1 MQFYI
6 NVCSKK
12 KKPKKNSIQTTITFT
27 VVVVCRLC
35 NVYCVCCT
43 LNTNARKNYKIIV
56 TLDFPWKNKSFGL
69 AISFIINFISTFNC
83 LNGAI
88 IYLCICKIFIL
99 LESFECSI
107 IISDIHPSTLKKIYW
122 IYCDEFQICF
132 VNMFGRIFL
141 KTLIISFSHS

>member
-1 MQFYI
+1 MFVQ
-6 NVCSKK
+6 K
-12 KKPKKNSIQTTITFT
+12 KKPKKKFNSDKNYFYG
-27 VVVVCRLC
+27 

-99 LESFECSI
+99 F
-107 IISDIHPSTLKKIYW
+107 
-122 IYCDEFQICF
+122 
-132 VNMFGRIFL
+132 
-141 KTLIISFSHS
+141 